1 MRALHMT
8 SKIIICD
15 QEKCTGCG
23 ICELVCSATKD
34 KNFNPL
40 ASRIRVIKIDPFI
53 DVALACRFCE
63 DAPCVAA
70 CPRDALEQSQE
81 TGIIMVDEEKCNG
94 CGWCIEACEFGAITF
109 HTRKKTVITCDLCDG
124 EALCFEFCP
133 RKALRLSTLQ
143 ALSGRV
149 RRSVV
154 EKLFK

>member
-1 MRALHMT
+1 MT
-8 SKIIICD
+8 TKVIVCD

-23 ICELVCSATKD
+23 ICELACSATKD

-63 DAPCVAA
+63 DAPCVAS

-81 TGIIMVDEEKCNG
+81 TGIIIVDEGKCTG
-94 CGWCIEACEFGAITF
+94 CGWCIEACSFGAITF
-109 HTRKKTVITCDLCDG
+109 HTSKKAVIACDLCDG
-124 EALCFEFCP
+124 ETFCIKFCP
-133 RKALRLSTLQ
+133 RKALGLSTLQ
-143 ALSGRV
+143 AISNIA

-154 EKLFK
+154 KRLLK